1 MLAQSELLVDGVDV
15 ELIAVRRIA
24 GRRSHSAVPLCA
36 EIGVGENAAGGL
48 FPGGARALFERND
61 RRVDVEQQ
69 PVPNPTVVGASG
81 SYNVTA

>member
-15 ELIAVRRIA
+15 ELISVRRIS

-48 FPGGARALFERND
+48 FPGAPAPSSSETIEGSMSSSN
-61 RRVDVEQQ
+61 QCQ
-69 PVPNPTVVGASG
+69 NPTVVGASG